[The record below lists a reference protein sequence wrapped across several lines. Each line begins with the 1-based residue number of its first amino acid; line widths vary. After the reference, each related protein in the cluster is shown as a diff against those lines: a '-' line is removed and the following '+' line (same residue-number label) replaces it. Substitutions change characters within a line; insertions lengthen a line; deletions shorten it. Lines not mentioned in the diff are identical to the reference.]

1 MKIRDHFNIL
11 KAGHET
17 NNALS
22 NEGILAFFQMITDTM
37 DPQEEE
43 IQSNGLPES
52 KSSEWDNKIIPVSPV
67 SAPNERFGFLETEQS
82 IQYAL
87 PAAVPDGAGVPGEVP
102 GEVPPVEGE
111 NSEPIHDAGN
121 QG

>member
-52 KSSEWDNKIIPVSPV
+52 KSSEWDDKIIPVSPV
-67 SAPNERFGFLETEQS
+67 IPNERFGFLETEQN

-87 PAAVPDGAGVPGEVP
+87 PTAVPDGAGVPGEVP
-102 GEVPPVEGE
+102 GKTPPVEGE